1 MAAPRADGH
10 PVRRTAWAKIN
21 LTLHVTGRR
30 GDGYHELD
38 SLIAFAGI
46 GDALEIAP
54 GPQSGPEI
62 VLEIDGP
69 FAPALRAVAGD
80 NLVIVAARALAAR
93 YGIEAGARL
102 RLDKRLPVAAG
113 LGGGSADAAAALD
126 GLVEFWG
133 IEAPRDELFELA
145 ASLGADVPVCL
156 AGRPS
161 FVAGIGER
169 IVAAPTLPP
178 AWLVLANPGVPLS
191 TAAVFAA
198 RQGAFSSPARWREP
212 ISELRALAARLAAC
226 RNDLEAPAIA
236 EVPEIREVLA
246 TLRDTAG
253 CMLARMS
260 GSGATCFGIYMVEA
274 AATASA
280 RRMAATRPG
289 WWVRTAP
296 LRAAGSDRSRKP
308 SL

>member
-1 MAAPRADGH
+1 MAGPRAVAE

-21 LTLHVTGRR
+21 LTLHITGRR

-46 GDALEIAP
+46 GDGLEIVP
-54 GPQSGPEI
+54 GPNV

-69 FAPALRAVAGD
+69 VAPALRAVEGD
-80 NLVIVAARALAAR
+80 NLVIAAARALAAR

-126 GLVEFWG
+126 GLVELWG
-133 IEAPRDELFELA
+133 IKAPLDELYELA
-145 ASLGADVPVCL
+145 APLGADAPVCL

-198 RQGAFSSPARWREP
+198 RQGAFSPPARWREP

-236 EVPEIREVLA
+236 LIPEIREVLA

-260 GSGATCFGIYMVEA
+260 GSGATCFGLYMLEA
-274 AATASA
+274 AATAAA

-296 LRAAGSDRSRKP
+296 LRAAGSGKS
-308 SL
+308 